1 MLVTSL
7 FLSLDIPTK
16 VAKHHMDEFQILV
29 VACVLK
35 IKFCKNDKNL
45 LKRKLLFN
53 FLHDGLHQSRHFEN
67 AKKRYHMRSFCH
79 NDKDRSMS
87 KGNSNIQELKVAFR
101 KKHILNVTILWLCHD
116 VFIGNFLCLL
126 NLYPRYSLVQ

>member
-1 MLVTSL
+1 MLVTPL

-67 AKKRYHMRSFCH
+67 AKK
-79 NDKDRSMS
+79 S
-87 KGNSNIQELKVAFR
+87 KVSYAK
-101 KKHILNVTILWLCHD
+101 
-116 VFIGNFLCLL
+116 FLL
-126 NLYPRYSLVQ
+126 